1 MVKTVQIIPL
11 LTYVPK
17 GCFYFNQHVIMHSI
31 YLNELFNQYIWTLLF
46 LPCDAFCKKLTLE
59 FPSQHQAVPL
69 WIAQDEH
76 GDLNPLKEKMSI
88 RLINLHHKITTV
100 LFTTVCVLI

>member
-1 MVKTVQIIPL
+1 MVETVQIHVIPL

-17 GCFYFNQHVIMHSI
+17 GCFYFNQHVSMHSI
-31 YLNELFNQYIWTLLF
+31 YLKNCFTNIF

-69 WIAQDEH
+69 
-76 GDLNPLKEKMSI
+76 
-88 RLINLHHKITTV
+88 
-100 LFTTVCVLI
+100 